1 MKNQKIALKFAAV
14 FSICC
19 FLGVLLLRFY
29 AMIFF
34 YRTPEKFLPE
44 IGGTLIATVA
54 LVAIFLCIMIP
65 MLRKFD
71 ATIEKLRK
79 GENVSL
85 KERQDAMKVYSNVV
99 LCIVI
104 GNLLGFVIG
113 QVAVMTSDFLAG
125 RLPYIFS
132 RSVVIVIQA
141 ISIGAACA
149 FYEAYLLN
157 FYMLEPRRLLKIENL
172 DEFGKQNRK
181 PITVTRKIIL
191 AVLVSL
197 LLMGVNML
205 SAPYYLLLDS
215 GLTEAEKLVKYLQYG
230 LISFILSML
239 SCVGLVFVSTRELKQ
254 RINDTST
261 LIKNLGQ
268 HGDLSER
275 ISLDMNDDMGVLAS
289 SMNFF
294 MDKFSDTIQD
304 LYKETDNVSKAAT
317 ALEETVI
324 NAGKANEAMISSA
337 KKIEVENDTQSD
349 LITEAQSSAIKM
361 AENASNVK
369 AQVGLQSKAVQ
380 KSSSFVNNMAENVK
394 DVANM
399 AKTADELANNLKKV
413 SATGGDSL
421 NQAIKAIDDL
431 QNASNEVASI
441 VKVIQKISSQTNLLA
456 MNAAIESAH
465 AGEAGKGFAVVAEE
479 VRNLSLSTAK
489 SANDIRTHIEDIIEK
504 VNVSVNSINGAEK
517 AFKSINDSIS
527 QTSELMQTINSS
539 MEKQRNGAT
548 ETLTAT
554 NEVVEAITV
563 IEMLADKQTQ
573 YTDQVQKNIQ
583 SIVESSEN
591 VIAALNENRTNSTNM
606 TEAIS
611 IVSKTSQENNQAVD
625 AMEKSMSGFHIK

>member
-1 MKNQKIALKFAAV
+1 MKNGKISLKFAILFTA
-14 FSICC
+14 CC
-19 FLGVLLLRFY
+19 FIGVLLLRFY
-29 AMIFF
+29 AMFYF
-34 YRTPEKFLPE
+34 YRTAEKFIPE
-44 IGGTLIATVA
+44 IGGTIIATAA
-54 LVAIFLCIMIP
+54 LCAIFLCIMVP
-65 MLRKFD
+65 LLRKFD
-71 ATIEKLRK
+71 NTTDKLRR
-79 GENVSL
+79 GESVSL
-85 KERQDAMKVYSNVV
+85 KERQDAMKVYSKVV
-99 LCIVI
+99 ICIVI

-113 QVAVMTSDFLAG
+113 QVAVMTSDFMAG

-132 RSVVIVIQA
+132 RSAVIVFQA
-141 ISIGAACA
+141 IAIGASCA

-157 FYMLEPRRLLKIENL
+157 YYMLEPRRLLNIESL
-172 DEFGKQNRK
+172 DGFDKQGKK

-191 AVLVSL
+191 AVLVAL
-197 LLMGVNML
+197 ILMGVNMF
-205 SAPYYLLLDS
+205 STPYYLILDS
-215 GLTEAEKLVKYLQYG
+215 TLTEAEKQVKYLQYG
-230 LISFILSML
+230 VGSFIISMIA
-239 SCVGLVFVSTRELKQ
+239 CAGLVFVGTRELKQ

-289 SMNFF
+289 SMNYF

-324 NAGKANEAMISSA
+324 NAGKANEAMITSA

-527 QTSELMQTINSS
+527 QTSELMQTINAS

-591 VIAALNENRTNSTNM
+591 VIAALNENRTNSANM